1 MMHKTT
7 GHSQEGVCIAGTGN
21 TTGVLVPILTNLDYR
36 VTVLTRTPQKAEEL
50 KGAKFVLNQTQTEET
65 YYEEAF
71 LVTTDAKTALQD
83 SSVVILAIPMSGW
96 EAYLQKILPH
106 VQSGSTIITLQ
117 SQSSLRLMVQKNQ
130 AILGLHSQ
138 NLTLVS
144 GDILPFTCRA
154 NEIHDSTIITE
165 LSALKGFTNLVID
178 PYENTKTILPL
189 VHDIVPKE
197 IIQYQRG
204 LELLLTPSNAPFH
217 VPIMLGLY
225 EEEQKGK
232 LPAKFYFDM
241 TDSSLEL
248 IENLNQEYKS
258 IIQEIKKLYPDF
270 RVPYEGDLLPYM
282 SGKYSHLFGEL
293 EVNTLSDF
301 FRKNPAYQNIF
312 VPVKEGKL
320 DINSRCLTEDVPFTL
335 VPVWDVSQVL
345 GIKTPVLKR
354 IILDAQ
360 KIMGKEYITVDC
372 QAGPHFKETAAPRNF
387 GITTLKEL
395 MIQY

>member
-1 MMHKTT
+1 MMYKTT
-7 GHSQEGVCIAGTGN
+7 GHSKEGICIAGTGN
-21 TTGVLVPILTNLDYR
+21 TTGVLVPLLTTLDYR
-36 VTVLTRTPQKAEEL
+36 VAILTRTAQKAEEL
-50 KGAKFVLNQTQTEET
+50 KGVKFVLNNITSRET
-65 YYEEAF
+65 YHGEPF

-83 SSVVILAIPMSGW
+83 SSVVVLAIPMS
-96 EAYLQKILPH
+96 YLQKILPH

-117 SQSSLRLMVQKNQ
+117 SQSSLRLMVQKHQ

-144 GDILPFTCRA
+144 ADILPFTCRSSQ
-154 NEIHDSTIITE
+154 IHDSSIITE

-178 PYENTKTILPL
+178 PYENTKAILPL
-189 VHDIVPKE
+189 VQDIIPKE
-197 IIQYQRG
+197 IIEQQRG

-225 EEEQKGK
+225 EEEQNGK
-232 LPAKFYFDM
+232 LPGKFYFDM

-258 IIQEIKKLYPDF
+258 IIQEIQKLYPDF
-270 RVPYEGDLLPYM
+270 RVPHEGDLLAYM

-301 FRKNPAYQNIF
+301 FRKNPAYQNIL

-320 DINSRCLTEDVPFTL
+320 DINSRCFSEDVPFTL

-345 GIKTPVLKR
+345 GIKTPVLER

-360 KIMGKEYITVDC
+360 KIMGKEYITIDGS
-372 QAGPHFKETAAPRNF
+372 AGQDFKETSAPRNF

-395 MIQY
+395 MSQY